1 MQWMISMISTMI
13 LFPKYPFTTK
23 YQHPKG
29 FFQLKMQGGK
39 RDLTQMKLI
48 KTENANILEVAH
60 GSKSRAPNNCDVPEW
75 RCFMHKPLSY
85 THSRADM
92 KHELFYASGNLLH
105 ENYSIICFHHNSSSP
120 EA

>member
-1 MQWMISMISTMI
+1 M
-13 LFPKYPFTTK
+13 
-23 YQHPKG
+23 
-29 FFQLKMQGGK
+29 K
-39 RDLTQMKLI
+39 RI

-92 KHELFYASGNLLH
+92 KHELFFFFCKFNARKLFHNLF
-105 ENYSIICFHHNSSSP
+105 S
-120 EA
+120 

>member
-1 MQWMISMISTMI
+1 
-13 LFPKYPFTTK
+13 
-23 YQHPKG
+23 
-29 FFQLKMQGGK
+29 MQGEK